1 MRAPEIARPA
11 MAWFNV
17 DAPLSLADLRGRIVI
32 LDFWTFCCIN
42 CMHVLPSLARVEER
56 FPDDVAVIG
65 VHSPKFFAER
75 DPDNVAAAIARYG
88 IRHPV
93 VHDPN
98 MTLWREYAVRAWPTL
113 VFLDPEGYVI
123 GQFSGEPDAD
133 RLVAAVGDLVEQ
145 ARGRGVL
152 EPGPLLLQE
161 APRLEGTL
169 AFPGKIKPLPGGGWI
184 IADSGHDRIV
194 VADAAGRFQVAY
206 GSGEAGF
213 ADGDADTARFRAP
226 QGLVADATTI
236 YVADTGNHAVRAI
249 DRASGRVSTL
259 AGTGRRGTVL
269 GGPVPAAATALA
281 SPWDLEIAGTRLH
294 VANAGSHQLG
304 VIDLA
309 AGTLARLAGNGAEA
323 LVDGE
328 AQEGAALAQPSGLAL
343 DPDRK
348 RLYFADSETSAVR
361 IDVWVNNAGGG
372 SSVKGGIGP
381 LEEATIEGFD
391 AIYQLNVRAPFF
403 CARKVADHMAAG
415 GGGGAILNI
424 VSIDGVHAAPGEAI
438 YGSAKAALV
447 SLTQT
452 MGIEYGRHNVRIN
465 AIAPAL
471 IDTPLVAR
479 HLKTEEDRKTRA
491 SFYPINRVGK
501 PEDIAAAAVYLCS
514 DEAGWTSGQTLV
526 VAGGNQA
533 TSDLFLWVRKHN
545 EVPENR
551 KM

>member
-1 MRAPEIARPA
+1 MTERRDAPVRAPEIARPA
-11 MAWFNV
+11 MTWFNV
-17 DAPLSLADLRGRIVI
+17 DAPLSLTDLRGRIII

-304 VIDLA
+304 VIDLS

-361 IDVWVNNAGGG
+361 VLD
-372 SSVKGGIGP
+372 
-381 LEEATIEGFD
+381 L
-391 AIYQLNVRAPFF
+391 
-403 CARKVADHMAAG
+403 
-415 GGGGAILNI
+415 
-424 VSIDGVHAAPGEAI
+424 
-438 YGSAKAALV
+438 
-447 SLTQT
+447 
-452 MGIEYGRHNVRIN
+452 
-465 AIAPAL
+465 
-471 IDTPLVAR
+471 
-479 HLKTEEDRKTRA
+479 
-491 SFYPINRVGK
+491 
-501 PEDIAAAAVYLCS
+501 
-514 DEAGWTSGQTLV
+514 EAGQVTTLVGAGLFDFGHKNGPFANARLQHALGLAWTERGLV
-526 VAGGNQA
+526 VADSYNRAVRLLELDSDQASDIEPGLTCQDPVCLPLGEPAGIADAGNGLLLLA
-533 TSDLFLWVRKHN
+533 DTNNHRILELNPAGASYRTWMR
-545 EVPENR
+545 
-551 KM
+551 

>member
-1 MRAPEIARPA
+1 MDAPVRAPEIARPA
-11 MAWFNV
+11 MTWFNV
-17 DAPLSLADLRGRIVI
+17 AAPLSLADLRGRIVI

-56 FPDDVAVIG
+56 FPEEVAVIG

-75 DPDNVAAAIARYG
+75 DAQNVAAAIARYG

-123 GQFSGEPDAD
+123 GQFSGEPDAE

-152 EPGPLLLQE
+152 EPAALLLEE
-161 APRLEGTL
+161 APRPEGTL

-194 VADAAGRFQVAY
+194 VADAAGRFQAAY

-213 ADGDADTARFRAP
+213 ADGSADTACFRAP

-249 DRASGRVSTL
+249 DRASGAVSTL

-269 GGPVPAAATALA
+269 GAVAPAVATAMA
-281 SPWDLEIAGTRLH
+281 SPWDLEIAGRNLY

-304 VIDLA
+304 VIDLV

-343 DPDRK
+343 DPAGRH
-348 RLYFADSETSAVR
+348 LYFADSETSAVR
-361 IDVWVNNAGGG
+361 VLDLDAGQVTTLVGAG
-372 SSVKGGIGP
+372 LFDFGHKNGP
-381 LEEATIEGFD
+381 FAS
-391 AIYQLNVRAPFF
+391 
-403 CARKVADHMAAG
+403 AR
-415 GGGGAILNI
+415 LQ
-424 VSIDGVHAAPGEAI
+424 HALGLAW
-438 YGSAKAALV
+438 
-447 SLTQT
+447 T
-452 MGIEYGRHNVRIN
+452 
-465 AIAPAL
+465 
-471 IDTPLVAR
+471 
-479 HLKTEEDRKTRA
+479 A
-491 SFYPINRVGK
+491 SG
-501 PEDIAAAAVYLCS
+501 
-514 DEAGWTSGQTLV
+514 LV
-526 VAGGNQA
+526 VADSYNRAVRLLDLAGGQA
-533 TSDLFLWVRKHN
+533 GDIEPGLTCQDPVCLPLGEPAGIADAGAGLLLLADTNNHRILELNPAGASYRTWMF
-545 EVPENR
+545 
-551 KM
+551 